1 MDKKISSSHQAT
13 QGAQA
18 AKPAKDSKP
27 PLKPTAKA
35 AKPSLKPLKPAASH
49 KKPPAAVP
57 ALAPT
62 GNALDTQFLES
73 LLGYNAR
80 RAALAIIDIFL
91 KRMAPYDLRPVDFS
105 VLSVIARNPGATSRQ
120 LCAALNILPPNF
132 VNLLAAL
139 EKRKLVERKPHP
151 QDKRAAALHLSSQGS
166 TLMQGAELT
175 VRDLEREGAAHLTQA
190 EHATLIRLLQKVY
203 LP

>member
-1 MDKKISSSHQAT
+1 MPVGD
-13 QGAQA
+13 
-18 AKPAKDSKP
+18 
-27 PLKPTAKA
+27 
-35 AKPSLKPLKPAASH
+35 
-49 KKPPAAVP
+49 
-57 ALAPT
+57 
-62 GNALDTQFLES
+62 LDTSFLQS

-80 RAALAIIDIFL
+80 RAALAIIGVFL

-105 VLSVIARNPGATSRQ
+105 VLSVIARNPGATSRH

-151 QDKRAAALHLSSQGS
+151 LDKRAAALHLTNQGS
-166 TLMQGAELT
+166 TLMQAAEVT
-175 VRDLEREGAAHLTQA
+175 VRDLEREGAARLTQA